1 MSKKNDGGK
10 LSMCNKTKAT
20 LRWTVAAADESNKEN
35 GEGLPITDCKGLKTN
50 V

>member
-10 LSMCNKTKAT
+10 LCVTKQEAT
-20 LRWTVAAADESNKEN
+20 LRWTVAAADKSNQEN
-35 GEGLPITDCKGLKTN
+35 GEGLPITDCKGLKIN